1 MQKATLLPFILKEK
15 VSGKLDQ
22 TALNQNSLEKNAI
35 GLGKDRDNKTLLLY
49 IWINWK
55 LMIIYK
61 P

>member
-49 IWINWK
+49 I
-55 LMIIYK
+55 
-61 P
+61 